1 MIDMPTKDKTEDTPL
16 TLAVK
21 NVPQTRNSSDVSIE
35 IVKTLLGFGKLKIN
49 VTYLAISSTILF
61 FKGQILI
68 VIMLREILH

>member
-1 MIDMPTKDKTEDTPL
+1 MIDMPTKDKAEDTPL

-35 IVKTLLGFGKLKIN
+35 IVKMLLGFGKLKIY
-49 VTYLAISSTILF
+49 VTYLVISSTILF